1 MISTNVVNVV
11 GCGLA
16 GIETALFLAGH
27 GVKVHVFDAGKTYE
41 ENQIEENTD
50 AGDLYESLLMKELC
64 LLGSPLARKRQE
76 LLDKGETDIDEKLIK
91 YGLSLVKNHK
101 NINFFNTIVSE
112 INPFETTIIATGPQ
126 TDGKMF
132 EYLTSRYGTM
142 KCVGGLPIF
151 PIFKKV
157 FDALFY
163 QQDNGDYVVSLTEQE
178 YYNFVEII
186 GREAME
192 EKRDNEDFKILPNTM
207 EELALHYRDNLRAYA
222 MMPQRVFDGLKP
234 YATMLFKLTDYGL
247 ELANFSSSLPLARQ
261 ERIFHSL
268 TALKEAEIVKPAGIK
283 KGCYVNPINI
293 ASRFF
298 QSIQD
303 KNVFFA
309 GGLMGIEGTANVI
322 ASGMWCAMNVYKF
335 VEKKKM
341 VPMSTDTMFGK
352 LVNKLTQENTTK
364 TRPLITNNDFI
375 EFDSKMSAR
384 RQYDVKLEISMKGLE
399 RFKEDYKN
407 GKYV

>member
-1 MISTNVVNVV
+1 MAANVVNVI
-11 GCGLA
+11 GGGLA

-27 GVKVHVFDAGKTYE
+27 GVKVHLFDGGNSYE
-41 ENQIEENTD
+41 DQEEKNTD
-50 AGDLYESLLMKELC
+50 AGDLYEKLLMKELC

-76 LLDKGETDIDEKLIK
+76 LLEKGEWDIEAKLIR

-101 NINFFNTIVSE
+101 NINLFNTIVSE
-112 INPFETTIIATGPQ
+112 ISPFETTVIATGPR
-126 TDGKMF
+126 TEGRMF
-132 EYLTSRYGTM
+132 DYLISKYGTM
-142 KCVGGLPIF
+142 KCVGGLPVF
-151 PIFKKV
+151 PVFNKV

-163 QQDNGDYVVSLTEQE
+163 EQTNGDYLVSLTEQE
-178 YYNFVEII
+178 YYNFIELI

-192 EKRDNEDFKILPNTM
+192 EKRDNEDYKILPNTM

-234 YATMLFKLTDYGL
+234 YATLTFRLTDNGL
-247 ELANFSSSLPLARQ
+247 ELANFSSDLPRERQ
-261 ERIFHSL
+261 ERIFRSL
-268 TALKEAEIVKPAGIK
+268 TALQQAEIVKLAGIK

-303 KNVFFA
+303 KNIFFA
-309 GGLMGIEGTANVI
+309 GGLMGISGTANVI
-322 ASGMWCAMNVYKF
+322 ASGMWCAMNVYKYI
-335 VEKKKM
+335 EMKKM
-341 VPMSTDTMFGK
+341 VPMPTDTVFGK
-352 LVNKLTQENTTK
+352 FVNKLTQESSNK
-364 TRPLITNNDFI
+364 IRPIITNNDI
-375 EFDSKMSAR
+375 ITFDSKISAR
-384 RQYDVKLEISMKGLE
+384 VQYEVKLENSMKGLE